1 MTTYIFKIITL
12 LGGLALFL
20 FGMDVMG
27 KALERQAGG
36 KLQTIL
42 AKMSSNVFKGFLLGL
57 GVTAVIQSSSAT
69 TVMVV
74 GFVNS
79 GIMTLK
85 QAVGVIMGSN
95 IGTTVTAWILSLS
108 GLEGDS
114 FLIKLFKPSTLAP
127 LIGVIGVVMY
137 MGKNEKRKGIGTI
150 CLGFMALMTGMDIM
164 GDSMEFLES
173 EPWFAQLMI
182 SFSNPIIGIIGIVMY
197 MGKNEK
203 RRGIGTICLG
213 FMALMTGM
221 DLMSSSM
228 SFLKSEAWFADLM
241 ISFTNPVLGI
251 LFGAVLTAVIQS
263 SSASVGILQ
272 GLCVTGAV
280 TYGAAI
286 PIILGQNIGTCITA
300 IMGAIGA
307 NRNAR
312 RTAMVHLL
320 FNVVGAV
327 MFAVV
332 FYGLGMVIEWS
343 FLEESVQA
351 WDISLIHTAFNIVAT
366 AVLMPMNG
374 LLVKLAYLI
383 IPHEYTPQKEELLD
397 ERLLATPAVAVQRAH
412 EIAGEMASDAAK
424 AMEKAMG
431 LTKVFD
437 AAILEEVTALEDKT
451 DRYEDALN
459 TYLVKLSAMNLSVHD
474 NRILNTLLYT
484 VSDIE
489 RMADHAM
496 AIAKAA
502 QEMAEKKI
510 EFSSQAR
517 GELAVL
523 EQAVLDIVNR
533 TVAAYGSFDLGSAV
547 KIEPQEQV
555 VDALVREVKSRHVRR
570 LRDGKCTVEYGFVLE
585 DLLTAC
591 ERTADHCSNIAVEML
606 QVSEGKLEAHEYLNA
621 LKAGELH
628 ESAAFSERFA
638 RYKAQY
644 AFPEE

>member
-1 MTTYIFKIITL
+1 MTAYLFKIITL

-20 FGMDVMG
+20 FGMDIMG

-127 LIGVIGVVMY
+127 LIAIVGIALY
-137 MGKNEKRKGIGTI
+137 MFTKSEKKKGIGTI
-150 CLGFMALMTGMDIM
+150 CLGFMT
-164 GDSMEFLES
+164 
-173 EPWFAQLMI
+173 
-182 SFSNPIIGIIGIVMY
+182 
-197 MGKNEK
+197 
-203 RRGIGTICLG
+203 
-213 FMALMTGM
+213 LMTGM

-228 SFLKSEAWFADLM
+228 SFLKNEAWFADLM

-251 LFGAVLTAVIQS
+251 LFGAILTAVIQS

-327 MFAVV
+327 MFAVI
-332 FYGLGMVIEWS
+332 FYGLGLFIDWK
-343 FLEESVQA
+343 FLGDSVRA
-351 WDISLIHTAFNIVAT
+351 WDISVIHTGFNLVAT

-374 LLVKLAYLI
+374 LLVKLAYMLV
-383 IPHEYTPQKEELLD
+383 PEVAEAQKTELLD
-397 ERLLATPAVAVQRAH
+397 SRLLATPAVAVQRAH
-412 EIAGEMASDAAK
+412 EIAGEMAADAAK
-424 AMEKAMG
+424 AMHLAMG
-431 LTKVFD
+431 LTKQFD
-437 AAILEEVTALEDKT
+437 AGMMEQVVALEDKT
-451 DRYEDALN
+451 DRYEDALG
-459 TYLVKLSAMNLSVHD
+459 TYLVKLSNGNLSVHD
-474 NRILNTLLYT
+474 NRILNTLLYSI
-484 VSDIE
+484 SDLE

-496 AIAKAA
+496 AIATAA
-502 QEMAEKKI
+502 EEIEGKKI
-510 EFSSQAR
+510 EFSKQAK

-523 EQAVLDIVNR
+523 ERAVLDIVDR
-533 TVAAYGSFDLGSAV
+533 TVAAYRGFDREQAM

-570 LRDGKCTVEYGFVLE
+570 LRDGLCSVEYGFVLE

-591 ERTADHCSNIAVEML
+591 ERTADHCSNVAVEML
-606 QVSEGKLEAHEYLNA
+606 QVTEGKLEAHEYLNA

-628 ESAAFSERFA
+628 ESAAFAEQFA
-638 RYKAQY
+638 QYKAQY
-644 AFPEE
+644 AFPEEP

>member
-1 MTTYIFKIITL
+1 MTAYIFKIITL

-114 FLIKLFKPSTLAP
+114 FIIKLFKPSTLAP
-127 LIGVIGVVMY
+127 LIGIIGVILY

-150 CLGFMALMTGMDIM
+150 MLGFMALMTGMDIM

-182 SFSNPIIGIIGIVMY
+182 SFSNPIV
-197 MGKNEK
+197 
-203 RRGIGTICLG
+203 
-213 FMALMTGM
+213 
-221 DLMSSSM
+221 
-228 SFLKSEAWFADLM
+228 
-241 ISFTNPVLGI
+241 GI
-251 LFGAVLTAVIQS
+251 LFGAGLTAIIQS

-272 GLCVTGAV
+272 GLCGTGVV
-280 TYGAAI
+280 TYGSAM

-320 FNVVGAV
+320 FNVVGV
-327 MFAVV
+327 LIFVV
-332 FYGLGMVIEWS
+332 AFYGMGMFIDWK
-343 FLEESVQA
+343 FLSETAAA
-351 WDISLIHTAFNIVAT
+351 WDIAVIHTCFNVAAT
-366 AVLMPMNG
+366 IVLMPLNG
-374 LLVKLAYLI
+374 MLVKLAYLF
-383 IPHEYTPQKEELLD
+383 IPKEQTPQKVELLD
-397 ERLLATPAVAVQRAH
+397 ERLLATPAVAVQRAQK
-412 EIAGEMASDAAK
+412 IAGEMAADAAK
-424 AMEKAMG
+424 AMHLAME
-431 LTKVFD
+431 LTKKFD
-437 AAILEEVTALEDKT
+437 APVMEQVMELEDKT
-451 DRYEDALN
+451 DRYEDALG
-459 TYLVKLSAMNLSVHD
+459 TYLVKLSGMNLSVSD

-502 QEMAEKKI
+502 LEMEEKKI
-510 EFSSQAR
+510 EFSNQAK

-523 EQAVLDIVNR
+523 EQAVLDIVDR
-533 TVAAYGSFDLGSAV
+533 TVAAYGSFNLDLAI

-570 LRDGKCTVEYGFVLE
+570 LRDGLCTVEYGFVLE

-591 ERTADHCSNIAVEML
+591 ERTADHCSNVAVEML
-606 QVSEGKLEAHEYLNA
+606 QVAEGKLEAHEYLNA

-638 RYKAQY
+638 RYKSQY
-644 AFPEE
+644 AFPED

>member
-1 MTTYIFKIITL
+1 MTAYIFKIITL

-114 FLIKLFKPSTLAP
+114 FIIKLFKPSTLAP
-127 LIGVIGVVMY
+127 LIGIIGVILY

-150 CLGFMALMTGMDIM
+150 MLGFMALMTGMDIM

-182 SFSNPIIGIIGIVMY
+182 SFSNPIV
-197 MGKNEK
+197 
-203 RRGIGTICLG
+203 
-213 FMALMTGM
+213 
-221 DLMSSSM
+221 
-228 SFLKSEAWFADLM
+228 
-241 ISFTNPVLGI
+241 GI
-251 LFGAVLTAVIQS
+251 LFGAGLTAIIQS
-263 SSASVGILQ
+263 SSASIGILQ
-272 GLCVTGAV
+272 GLCGTGVV

-320 FNVVGAV
+320 FNVVGV
-327 MFAVV
+327 TIFVVV
-332 FYGLGMVIEWS
+332 FYGLGLFIDWT
-343 FLEESVQA
+343 FLDNTAAA
-351 WDISLIHTAFNIVAT
+351 WDIAVIHTCFNVAAT
-366 AVLMPMNG
+366 CVLMPLNS

-383 IPHEYTPQKEELLD
+383 IPHEHTPQKEELLD
-397 ERLLATPAVAVQRAH
+397 SRLLATPAVAVQRAH
-412 EIAGEMASDAAK
+412 EIAGEMAADAAK
-424 AMEKAMG
+424 AMHLAMG
-431 LTKVFD
+431 LTKNFD
-437 AAILEEVTALEDKT
+437 TSIMEQVAALEDKT

-459 TYLVKLSAMNLSVHD
+459 TYLVKLSGMNLSIHD

-502 QEMAEKKI
+502 LEMEEKKI
-510 EFSSQAR
+510 EFSNQAK

-523 EQAVLDIVNR
+523 EQAVLDIVDH
-533 TVAAYGSFDLGSAV
+533 TVAAYGSFDLDGAI

-570 LRDGKCTVEYGFVLE
+570 LRDGLCTVEYGFVLE

-591 ERTADHCSNIAVEML
+591 ERTADHCSNVAVEML

-621 LKAGELH
+621 LKSGELH
-628 ESAAFSERFA
+628 ESAAFAEHFV
-638 RYKAQY
+638 RYQAQY
-644 AFPEE
+644 AFPEEQ

>member
-1 MTTYIFKIITL
+1 MTAYIFKIITL

-114 FLIKLFKPSTLAP
+114 FIIKLFKPSTLAP
-127 LIGVIGVVMY
+127 LIGIIGVILY

-150 CLGFMALMTGMDIM
+150 MLGFMALMTGMDIM

-182 SFSNPIIGIIGIVMY
+182 SFSNPIV
-197 MGKNEK
+197 
-203 RRGIGTICLG
+203 
-213 FMALMTGM
+213 
-221 DLMSSSM
+221 
-228 SFLKSEAWFADLM
+228 
-241 ISFTNPVLGI
+241 GI
-251 LFGAVLTAVIQS
+251 LFGAGLTAIIQS

-272 GLCVTGAV
+272 GLCGTGVV
-280 TYGAAI
+280 TYGSAI

-320 FNVVGAV
+320 FNVVGV
-327 MFAVV
+327 LVFVV
-332 FYGLGMVIEWS
+332 AFYGMGMFIDWK
-343 FLEESVQA
+343 FLSETAAA
-351 WDISLIHTAFNIVAT
+351 WDIAVIHTCFNVAAT
-366 AVLMPMNG
+366 IVLMPLNG
-374 LLVKLAYLI
+374 MLVKLAYLF
-383 IPHEYTPQKEELLD
+383 IPKEQTPQKVELLD
-397 ERLLATPAVAVQRAH
+397 ERLLATPAVAVQRAQK
-412 EIAGEMASDAAK
+412 IAGEMAADAAK
-424 AMEKAMG
+424 AMHLAMG
-431 LTKVFD
+431 LTKKFD
-437 AAILEEVTALEDKT
+437 AAVMEQVMELEDKT
-451 DRYEDALN
+451 DRYEDALG
-459 TYLVKLSAMNLSVHD
+459 TYLVKLSGMNLSVSD

-502 QEMAEKKI
+502 LEMEEKKI
-510 EFSSQAR
+510 EFSNQAK

-523 EQAVLDIVNR
+523 EQAVLDIVDR
-533 TVAAYGSFDLGSAV
+533 TVAAYGSFNLDLAI

-570 LRDGKCTVEYGFVLE
+570 LRDGLCTVEYGFVLE

-591 ERTADHCSNIAVEML
+591 ERTADHCSNVAVEML
-606 QVSEGKLEAHEYLNA
+606 QVAEGKLEAHEYLNA
-621 LKAGELH
+621 LKAGELY
-628 ESAAFSERFA
+628 ESAAFAEHFA
-638 RYKAQY
+638 RYKAKY
-644 AFPEE
+644 AFPEEV

>member
-1 MTTYIFKIITL
+1 MTAYIFKIITL

-20 FGMDVMG
+20 FGMDIMG

-95 IGTTVTAWILSLS
+95 IGTTVTTWILSLS

-114 FLIKLFKPSTLAP
+114 FIIKLFKPSTLAP
-127 LIGVIGVVMY
+127 LIGIIGVILY

-150 CLGFMALMTGMDIM
+150 MLGFMALMTGMDIM

-182 SFSNPIIGIIGIVMY
+182 SFSNPIIGI
-197 MGKNEK
+197 
-203 RRGIGTICLG
+203 
-213 FMALMTGM
+213 
-221 DLMSSSM
+221 
-228 SFLKSEAWFADLM
+228 
-241 ISFTNPVLGI
+241 
-251 LFGAVLTAVIQS
+251 LFGAGLTAIIQS

-272 GLCVTGAV
+272 GLCSTGVV

-320 FNVVGAV
+320 FNVVGV
-327 MFAVV
+327 TIFVIV
-332 FYGLGMVIEWS
+332 FYGLGLFIDWT
-343 FLEESVQA
+343 FLNSTTAA
-351 WDISLIHTAFNIVAT
+351 WDIAVIHTCFNVAAT
-366 AVLMPMNG
+366 VVLMPMNG
-374 LLVKLAYLI
+374 LLVKLAYLF
-383 IPHEYTPQKEELLD
+383 IPKEQAPQKTELLD

-412 EIAGEMASDAAK
+412 EIAGQMAADAAK
-424 AMEKAMG
+424 AMHLAMG
-431 LTKVFD
+431 LTKKFEPAVM
-437 AAILEEVTALEDKT
+437 EQVVALEDKT

-459 TYLVKLSAMNLSVHD
+459 TYLVKLSGMNLSVSD
-474 NRILNTLLYT
+474 NRILNILLYT
-484 VSDIE
+484 VADIE

-496 AIAKAA
+496 AVAKAA
-502 QEMAEKKI
+502 LEMEEKKI
-510 EFSSQAR
+510 DFSKQAK

-523 EQAVLDIVNR
+523 EQAVLDIVDR
-533 TVAAYGSFDLGSAV
+533 TVAAYGSFDLAGAV
-547 KIEPQEQV
+547 KVEPREQV

-570 LRDGKCTVEYGFVLE
+570 LRDGLCTVEYGFVLE

-591 ERTADHCSNIAVEML
+591 ERTADHCSNVAVEML
-606 QVSEGKLEAHEYLNA
+606 QVAEGKLEAHEYLNA
-621 LKAGELH
+621 LKAGELQ
-628 ESAAFSERFA
+628 ESAAFAEQFA

-644 AFPEE
+644 AFPEEG

>member
-1 MTTYIFKIITL
+1 MTAYIFKIITL
-12 LGGLALFL
+12 LGGLSLFL

-42 AKMSSNVFKGFLLGL
+42 AKMSSNVFKGFLLGM

-79 GIMTLK
+79 GIMTLN

-127 LIGVIGVVMY
+127 LIGIFGILLY
-137 MGKNEKRKGIGTI
+137 MGKSEKK
-150 CLGFMALMTGMDIM
+150 
-164 GDSMEFLES
+164 
-173 EPWFAQLMI
+173 
-182 SFSNPIIGIIGIVMY
+182 
-197 MGKNEK
+197 
-203 RRGIGTICLG
+203 RGIGTIMLG

-228 SFLKSEAWFADLM
+228 SFLKNEAWFAELM
-241 ISFTNPVLGI
+241 ISFTNPVIGI
-251 LFGAVLTAVIQS
+251 IFGAVLTAVIQS
-263 SSASVGILQ
+263 SSASIGILQ
-272 GLCVTGAV
+272 GLCSTGVV

-327 MFAVV
+327 MFAVL
-332 FYGLGMVIEWS
+332 FYGVGMFIEWK
-343 FLEESVQA
+343 FLGDSVQA
-351 WDISLIHTAFNIVAT
+351 WDISVIHTGFNLVAT

-374 LLVKLAYLI
+374 LLVKLAYVLV
-383 IPHEYTPQKEELLD
+383 PHQYTPQKEELLD

-412 EIAGEMASDAAK
+412 EIAGEMASDASK
-424 AMEKAMG
+424 AMHLAMG
-431 LTKVFD
+431 LTKKFESGIMEQV
-437 AAILEEVTALEDKT
+437 IELEDKT
-451 DRYEDALN
+451 DRYQDALG
-459 TYLVKLSAMNLSVHD
+459 TYLVKLSGMNLSVHD

-502 QEMAEKKI
+502 LEMEEKKI
-510 EFSSQAR
+510 EFSKQAK

-523 EQAVLDIVNR
+523 EQAVLDIVDR
-533 TVAAYGSFDLGSAV
+533 TVSAYGDFDREQAL

-555 VDALVREVKSRHVRR
+555 VDTLVKEVKSRHVRR
-570 LRDGKCTVEYGFVLE
+570 LRDGLCTVEYGFVLE

-591 ERTADHCSNIAVEML
+591 ERTADHCSNVAVEML
-606 QVSEGKLEAHEYLNA
+606 QVAEGKLEAHEYLNA

-628 ESAAFSERFA
+628 ESAAFAERFA
-638 RYKAQY
+638 QYKAQY
-644 AFPEE
+644 AFPEDN

>member
-1 MTTYIFKIITL
+1 MTAYIFKIITL

-127 LIGVIGVVMY
+127 LIAIFGIILY
-137 MGKNEKRKGIGTI
+137 MGKSEKK
-150 CLGFMALMTGMDIM
+150 
-164 GDSMEFLES
+164 
-173 EPWFAQLMI
+173 
-182 SFSNPIIGIIGIVMY
+182 
-197 MGKNEK
+197 
-203 RRGIGTICLG
+203 RGIGTIMLG

-228 SFLKSEAWFADLM
+228 SFLKGEAWFAGLM
-241 ISFTNPVLGI
+241 ISFSNPVLGI
-251 LFGAVLTAVIQS
+251 LFGALLTAVIQS

-286 PIILGQNIGTCITA
+286 PIILGQNIGTCVTA
-300 IMGAIGA
+300 IMGSIGA

-332 FYGLGMVIEWS
+332 FYGIGMFVEWS
-343 FLEESVQA
+343 FLNDSVQA
-351 WDISLIHTAFNIVAT
+351 WDISVIHTGFNLIAT

-374 LLVKLAYLI
+374 LLVKLAYVLV
-383 IPHEYTPQKEELLD
+383 PHQEAPQKTELLD
-397 ERLLATPAVAVQRAH
+397 TRLLATPAVAVQRAH
-412 EIAGEMASDAAK
+412 EIAGEMAADAAK
-424 AMEKAMG
+424 AMHLAMG
-431 LTKVFD
+431 LTKKFESGVMEQV
-437 AAILEEVTALEDKT
+437 IELEDKT

-459 TYLVKLSAMNLSVHD
+459 TYLVTLSGKNLSVHD

-489 RMADHAM
+489 RMGDHAL
-496 AIAKAA
+496 AVAKAA
-502 QEMAEKKI
+502 LEIEEKNI
-510 EFSSQAR
+510 EFSKQAK

-523 EQAVLDIVNR
+523 EQAVLDIMDR
-533 TVAAYGSFDLGSAV
+533 TVAAYGTFDREQAMR
-547 KIEPQEQV
+547 IEPQEQV

-570 LRDGKCTVEYGFVLE
+570 LRDGLCTVEYGFVLE

-591 ERTADHCSNIAVEML
+591 ERTADHCSNVAVEML
-606 QVSEGKLEAHEYLNA
+606 QVAEGKLEAHEYLNA

-628 ESAAFSERFA
+628 ESAAFAEQFA
-638 RYKAQY
+638 QYKAQY
-644 AFPEE
+644 AFPEEQ

>member
-1 MTTYIFKIITL
+1 MTTYIFKIISL

-114 FLIKLFKPSTLAP
+114 FLIKFFKPSTLAP
-127 LIGVIGVVMY
+127 LIGIIGIVLY
-137 MGKNEKRKGIGTI
+137 MGKSEKRKGIGTI
-150 CLGFMALMTGMDIM
+150 M
-164 GDSMEFLES
+164 
-173 EPWFAQLMI
+173 
-182 SFSNPIIGIIGIVMY
+182 
-197 MGKNEK
+197 
-203 RRGIGTICLG
+203 LG

-221 DLMSSSM
+221 DLMSGAM

-241 ISFTNPVLGI
+241 ISFTNPILGI
-251 LFGAVLTAVIQS
+251 IFGAALTAIIQS

-286 PIILGQNIGTCITA
+286 PIILGQNIGTCVTA
-300 IMGAIGA
+300 MMGAIGA

-320 FNVVGAV
+320 FNVVGAA

-332 FYGLGMVIEWS
+332 FYGLGMVIEWR
-343 FLEESVQA
+343 FLGDSVQA
-351 WDISLIHTAFNIVAT
+351 WDISLIHTAFNLVAT

-374 LLVKLAYLI
+374 LLVKLAYLF
-383 IPHEYTPQKEELLD
+383 IPAEHTPQKEELLD

-412 EIAGEMASDAAK
+412 EIAGEMAADAAK
-424 AMEKAMG
+424 AMHLAMG
-431 LTKVFD
+431 LTRKYEAGIMEQVV
-437 AAILEEVTALEDKT
+437 ELEDKT

-459 TYLVKLSAMNLSVHD
+459 TYLVKLSGMNLSVSD
-474 NRILNTLLYT
+474 NRILNTLLYSI
-484 VSDIE
+484 SDIE
-489 RMADHAM
+489 RLADHAM
-496 AIAKAA
+496 SVAKAA
-502 QEMAEKKI
+502 LEMEEKKI
-510 EFSSQAR
+510 EFSKQAK

-523 EQAVLDIVNR
+523 EQAVLDIVDR
-533 TVAAYGSFDLGSAV
+533 TVAAYGSFNRGEAV

-570 LRDGKCTVEYGFVLE
+570 LRDGLCTVEYGFVLD
-585 DLLTAC
+585 DLLTSC

-606 QVSEGKLEAHEYLNA
+606 QVAEGKLEAHEYLNA

-628 ESAAFSERFA
+628 ESAAFAEQFA
-638 RYKAQY
+638 HYKAKY
-644 AFPEE
+644 AFPEEH

>member
-1 MTTYIFKIITL
+1 MTAYIFKIITL

-42 AKMSSNVFKGFLLGL
+42 AKMSSNVFRGFLLGL

-108 GLEGDS
+108 GLDGDS
-114 FLIKLFKPSTLAP
+114 FIIKLFKPSTLAP
-127 LIGVIGVVMY
+127 LIGIIGVVMY
-137 MGKNEKRKGIGTI
+137 MGKNQKRKGIGTI

-182 SFSNPIIGIIGIVMY
+182 SFSNPIV
-197 MGKNEK
+197 
-203 RRGIGTICLG
+203 
-213 FMALMTGM
+213 
-221 DLMSSSM
+221 
-228 SFLKSEAWFADLM
+228 
-241 ISFTNPVLGI
+241 GI
-251 LFGAVLTAVIQS
+251 LFGAGLTAIIQS
-263 SSASVGILQ
+263 SSASIGILQ
-272 GLCVTGAV
+272 GLCGTGVV

-320 FNVVGAV
+320 FNVVGV
-327 MFAVV
+327 TIFVIV
-332 FYGLGMVIEWS
+332 FYGLGLFIDWK
-343 FLEESVQA
+343 FLSETAAA
-351 WDISLIHTAFNIVAT
+351 WDIAVIHTCFNVAAT

-374 LLVKLAYLI
+374 LLVKFAYMF
-383 IPHEYTPQKEELLD
+383 IPAEHTPQKKELLD
-397 ERLLATPAVAVQRAH
+397 ERLLATPAVAVQQAQR
-412 EIAGEMASDAAK
+412 IAGEMAEDAAQ
-424 AMEKAMG
+424 AMHLAMG
-431 LTKVFD
+431 LTKKFD
-437 AAILEEVTALEDKT
+437 PAIMEQVMELEDKT

-459 TYLVKLSAMNLSVHD
+459 TYLVKLSGMNLSVHD
-474 NRILNTLLYT
+474 NRILNTLLYS
-484 VSDIE
+484 VADIE

-502 QEMAEKKI
+502 LEMEEKKI
-510 EFSSQAR
+510 EFSKQAK

-523 EQAVLDIVNR
+523 EQAVLDIVDR
-533 TVAAYGSFDLGSAV
+533 TVAAYSSFDLEGAI

-570 LRDGKCTVEYGFVLE
+570 LRDGLCSVEYGFVLD

-591 ERTADHCSNIAVEML
+591 ERTADHCSNVAVEML

-621 LKAGELH
+621 LKAGELQ

-644 AFPEE
+644 AFPEEK